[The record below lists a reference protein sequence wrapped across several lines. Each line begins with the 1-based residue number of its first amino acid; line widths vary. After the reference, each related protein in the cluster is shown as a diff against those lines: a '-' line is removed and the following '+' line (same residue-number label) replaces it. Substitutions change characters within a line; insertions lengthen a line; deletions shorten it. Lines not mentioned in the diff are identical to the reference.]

1 MIRRGS
7 LIKLALQP
15 NHLINFDFVLIIEL
29 RFIPLHMLVL
39 EKLGIHFPQGYLFN
53 DCSAQVNTGDRVGLV
68 GKNGAG
74 KSTLMRLIAQW
85 EVPTNGQI
93 HRQRGLEVG
102 FLTQDIVIDT
112 TLSVFDYLYFSNEEL
127 NQLRDRTDQINHDLV
142 NRTDYETDSYLGLLD
157 ELNAVNDRFGL
168 LEGYQWEEKIAA
180 TLNGLGFELADFDK
194 ALESFSGGWKMRAE
208 LAKIL
213 VNRPNLLLLDEPTNH
228 LDILSI
234 QWLENYLSRF
244 DGAVIVIS
252 HDRLFLDNVTNRTWE
267 ISLGKIVD
275 FPYAY
280 TKYKEQR
287 AEDIERLTDAK
298 KQQEKDIKHTKELI
312 DKFRA
317 KKNKASF
324 AQSLIKKLERTER
337 IEVDNDM
344 VAQMNIF
351 FPLNRQP
358 GKWVLEMENL
368 GKTYGTKTLFKQV
381 SITVGRG
388 EKIALLGPNGV
399 GKSTLFKCMTNE
411 IDFEGKVEYGH
422 NVKITYFA
430 QDQAERL
437 DKDKTVY
444 ETVDDVAEGEVRKDL
459 RSILGAFLFS
469 GEDVDKKVAVL
480 SGGERTRL
488 ALCQLLL
495 SPSNV
500 LILDEPTNH
509 LDIQSKQ
516 VLKHALQQYEGT
528 FLIVSHD
535 REFLDGLTNRIWD
548 IEEQT
553 LKIHHFNVHEY
564 LQRKM
569 EMQALK
575 NANTKA
581 TTKADV
587 KAAKVEPVVVAP
599 VPETN
604 FSNDERKEVK
614 RQRTQLFNKVKQL
627 EDQIKQAELEV
638 EALNL
643 KMSDMD
649 FSDVATSTPVLK
661 AFELAKSKLD
671 EATEAWM
678 EASEALEL
686 IPVL

>member
-1 MIRRGS
+1 
-7 LIKLALQP
+7 
-15 NHLINFDFVLIIEL
+15 
-29 RFIPLHMLVL
+29 MLVL

-53 DCSAQVNTGDRVGLV
+53 DCSAQVNTGDRIGLV

-85 EVPTNGQI
+85 ETPTNGQI

-102 FLTQDIVIDT
+102 FLTQDIEIDT
-112 TLSVFDYLYFSNEEL
+112 KSTVFNYLYFSNEEL
-127 NQLRDRTDQINHDLV
+127 NNLRSRIDQINHDLV
-142 NRTDYETDSYLGLLD
+142 HRTDYESESYLDLLD
-157 ELNAVNDRFGL
+157 ELNAVNDRYNL
-168 LEGYQWEEKIAA
+168 LEGFQWEEKIAS
-180 TLNGLGFELADFDK
+180 TLSGLGFELTDFEK
-194 ALESFSGGWKMRAE
+194 PLEAFSGGWKMRAE

-234 QWLENYLSRF
+234 QWLENYLSKF

-267 ISLGKIVD
+267 ISQGKILD
-275 FPYAY
+275 FPFAY
-280 TKYKEQR
+280 SRYKEQR
-287 AEDIERLTDAK
+287 AEDLERLADAK
-298 KQQEKDIKHTKELI
+298 KQQDKDIKHTQELI

-317 KKNKASF
+317 KKNKAAF

-344 VAQMNIF
+344 VARMNIF
-351 FPLNRQP
+351 FPLNTQP
-358 GKWVLEMENL
+358 GKWVLEMDGL
-368 GKTYGTKTLFKQV
+368 GKSYGDRVLFRNI

-399 GKSTLFKCMTNE
+399 GKSTLFKCLTKE
-411 IDFEGKVEYGH
+411 IDFDGKVEFGH

-437 DKDKTVY
+437 DKNKTVY
-444 ETVDDVAEGEVRKDL
+444 ETVDDVASGEVRKDL

-516 VLKHALQQYEGT
+516 VLKQALQKYEGT

-548 IEEQT
+548 IEQQT
-553 LKIHHFNVHEY
+553 LKIHHFGVHEY
-564 LQRKM
+564 LQRKLGLQQ
-569 EMQALK
+569 QAKNNASEVSLK
-575 NANTKA
+575 QP
-581 TTKADV
+581 
-587 KAAKVEPVVVAP
+587 KAAVSVEKAAP
-599 VPETN
+599 AVEM
-604 FSNDERKEVK
+604 SNDERRELK
-614 RQRTQLFNKVKQL
+614 RQRNQLSNKIKQL
-627 EDQIKQAELEV
+627 EDQIKAFEAEV
-638 EALNL
+638 EKLNGQL
-643 KMSDMD
+643 SETD
-649 FSDVATSTPVLK
+649 FSDAESSAPLLK
-661 AFELAKSKLD
+661 AFEQAKTKLD
-671 EATEAWM
+671 ETTEAWM
-678 EASEALEL
+678 AASEQLET
-686 IPVL
+686 IPAI